1 MRYYIA
7 DNHFFHARLNTMMD
21 KRGFASEDAMNEHMI
36 EQWNSRVHRNDE
48 IVILGDL
55 SLGRGKE
62 TNEILRRLKGRKYLI
77 TGNHDKYLKDKE
89 FDQSLYVS
97 IKPYAEMND
106 NGRKVVL
113 CHYPIFCYN
122 GQFRRDK
129 DGVPKTW
136 MLHGHTHLT
145 PDQQLV
151 EQFKDITK
159 NFPRSS
165 RSSESPQ
172 PAPMQMINCFC
183 MLSDYVPLTLDEWIE
198 LENSG
203 KIREILQDD
212 WRYYGRDIYK

>member
-7 DNHFFHARLNTMMD
+7 DNHFFHTRLNTMMD
-21 KRGFASEDAMNEHMI
+21 KRGFASEDVMHEHMI
-36 EQWNSRVHRNDE
+36 KQWNSRVHRNDE

-77 TGNHDKYLKDKE
+77 IGNHDKYLKDKE

-151 EQFKDITK
+151 EQFKDTTR

-183 MLSDYVPLTLDEWIE
+183 MLSNYVPLTLDEWIE
-198 LENSG
+198 LENSE
-203 KIREILQDD
+203 KIREMLQDD
-212 WRYYGRDIYK
+212 WRYDG